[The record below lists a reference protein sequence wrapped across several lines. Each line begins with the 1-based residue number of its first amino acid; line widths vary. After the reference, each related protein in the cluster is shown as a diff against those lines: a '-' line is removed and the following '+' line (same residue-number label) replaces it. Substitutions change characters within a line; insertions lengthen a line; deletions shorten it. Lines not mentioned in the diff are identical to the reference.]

1 MLPDSDLYPAAGA
14 SAVVALIALVIS
26 GITLALFFG
35 GAGAFWGPVNDMFI
49 VVTVLALILPMLAV
63 DRLAADAGIGWVRL
77 VTIGAVLGA
86 ILIAVGQTALVLGF
100 LSLQGSFVTGGL
112 GFIPIVVW
120 LVALVVLTF
129 ASGVL
134 PSPVGGAAVVVLV
147 LIGVEAL
154 VGSAT
159 YGPLL
164 WIASIALLAAMVAWL
179 LSEEASYVNGAVLPI
194 DGGHSPVDVATV
206 AFAKASA

>member
-1 MLPDSDLYPAAGA
+1 
-14 SAVVALIALVIS
+14 
-26 GITLALFFG
+26 
-35 GAGAFWGPVNDMFI
+35 MFI

-63 DRLAADAGIGWVRL
+63 DRLAAEAGIGWVRL

-164 WIASIALLAAMVAWL
+164 WIASIALLAALVAWL
-179 LSEEASYVNGAVLPI
+179 WILSSTLLARAP
-194 DGGHSPVDVATV
+194 A
-206 AFAKASA
+206 

>member
-63 DRLAADAGIGWVRL
+63 DRLAAEAGIGWVRL

-179 LSEEASYVNGAVLPI
+179 WILSSSLLARAP
-194 DGGHSPVDVATV
+194 A
-206 AFAKASA
+206 

>member
-63 DRLAADAGIGWVRL
+63 DRLAAEAGIGWVRL
-77 VTIGAVLGA
+77 VTIVAVLGA
-86 ILIAVGQTALVLGF
+86 ILIAIGQTALVLGF
-100 LSLQGSFVTGGL
+100 LGLQGSFVTGGL

-179 LSEEASYVNGAVLPI
+179 WILSSTLLARAP
-194 DGGHSPVDVATV
+194 A
-206 AFAKASA
+206 

>member
-134 PSPVGGAAVVVLV
+134 PSPVGWAAVAVLV

-154 VGSAT
+154 VGSAS

-179 LSEEASYVNGAVLPI
+179 WILSSTLLARAP
-194 DGGHSPVDVATV
+194 A
-206 AFAKASA
+206 

>member
-63 DRLAADAGIGWVRL
+63 DRLAAEAGIGWVRL
-77 VTIGAVLGA
+77 VTIVAVLGA
-86 ILIAVGQTALVLGF
+86 ILIAIGQTALVLGF

-179 LSEEASYVNGAVLPI
+179 WILSSTLLARAP
-194 DGGHSPVDVATV
+194 A
-206 AFAKASA
+206 

>member
-63 DRLAADAGIGWVRL
+63 DRLAAEAGIGWVRL
-77 VTIGAVLGA
+77 VTIVAVLGA
-86 ILIAVGQTALVLGF
+86 ILIAIGQTALVLGF

-164 WIASIALLAAMVAWL
+164 WIASIALLAALVAWL
-179 LSEEASYVNGAVLPI
+179 WILSSTLLARAP
-194 DGGHSPVDVATV
+194 A
-206 AFAKASA
+206 